1 MGRSSGGGGTQQVV
15 RDIPEE
21 AKPYLYG
28 AGDKFIEDPETG
40 EMIENPDYVQGVL
53 PFAQE
58 LFTMTPEQRT
68 EAGMDYQIAGFDPMQ
83 EQAFSLAQQGIGA
96 YKPYLERGDKAL
108 GSGIRAVEGAI
119 GETQSLAGQIPGEVR
134 PGQEALRRAAQ
145 GVQAAADR
153 GVSGIESAA
162 LRGELAGRRAAQE
175 TREATS
181 MAMPFQQEGLA
192 AIRRGQ
198 EFLGGA
204 AGAYDPTSAQAYM
217 DPYQQQV
224 VDLTLEDIQRA
235 GARQLEDI
243 GKRTEQEALQ
253 QGAFSGRRRF
263 LERERR
269 EEPVREEILRRQAA
283 AAASLRSQGYQ
294 TAQQQA
300 QQAFEQ
306 QQQRQMGVGQLFGQL
321 GTQTG
326 ALGTSFGQLGLQGAG
341 QAGQLGM
348 QGAGMGMQG
357 AQQAGQMGMAGAQ
370 QAGQLGAQASQL
382 GLQGIT
388 TGLGAQQQVAG
399 MGQGLGSLGMQS
411 AQMGGMAQQMGQADV
426 NLLSQ
431 LGAQKQRQAQAQM
444 DAARA
449 NAMAPY
455 QQAGFM
461 SDIIQG
467 APIGSAQTTFA
478 PGPSPFQQATGAAI
492 AYGGLNRAGV
502 FS

>member
-1 MGRSSGGGGTQQVV
+1 MGRSSGGGTQQVV

-68 EAGMDYQIAGFDPMQ
+68 EAGMDYQVAGFDPMQ
-83 EQAFSLAQQGIGA
+83 EQAFALAQQGIGA

-119 GETQSLAGQIPGEVR
+119 GETKKLAGQIQGEVDR
-134 PGQEALRRAAQ
+134 GQEGILGAAQRGEAAGQRAA
-145 GVQAAADR
+145 R
-153 GVSGIESAA
+153 
-162 LRGELAGRRAAQE
+162 E

-357 AQQAGQMGMAGAQ
+357 AGQAA
-370 QAGQLGAQASQL
+370 QL

-431 LGAQKQRQAQAQM
+431 LGAQRQRQEQAQM
-444 DAARA
+444 DASRA

>member
-28 AGDKFIEDPETG
+28 AGDRFIEDPETG

-83 EQAFSLAQQGIGA
+83 EQAFGLAQQGIGA
-96 YKPYLERGDKAL
+96 YKPYLERGSQAL

-119 GETQSLAGQIPGEVR
+119 GETQRLAGQIPGEVR
-134 PGQEALRRAAQ
+134 PGQQALRRAAQ
-145 GVQAAADR
+145 GV
-153 GVSGIESAA
+153 ESAA
-162 LRGELAGRRAAQE
+162 LRGELAGRRAARE

-204 AGAYDPTSAQAYM
+204 AGAYDPTSAQAYF

-243 GKRTEQEALQ
+243 ERQTAEQARQ
-253 QGAFSGRRRF
+253 SGAFSGSRRF
-263 LERERR
+263 LEQYRR

-283 AAASLRSQGYQ
+283 TAAGLRSQGYQ

-300 QQAFEQ
+300 QNAFEQ
-306 QQQRQMGVGQLFGQL
+306 QQRRQMGVGQLFGQL

-348 QGAGMGMQG
+348 QGAGMGMQ
-357 AQQAGQMGMAGAQ
+357 GAQ

-431 LGAQKQRQAQAQM
+431 LGAQQQRQAQAQM

>member
-1 MGRSSGGGGTQQVV
+1 MGRSSGGGTQQVV

-83 EQAFSLAQQGIGA
+83 EQAFALAQQGIGA

-134 PGQEALRRAAQ
+134 PGQEALRTAARD
-145 GVQAAADR
+145 VQAAAGRAEAAGLR
-153 GVSGIESAA
+153 GESAA
-162 LRGELAGRRAAQE
+162 ERAARE
-175 TREATS
+175 TREAAS
-181 MAMPFQQEGLA
+181 MAMPFQTEGLA

-204 AGAYDPTSAQAYM
+204 AEAYDPSAASSYF

-283 AAASLRSQGYQ
+283 AAAQLRSQGYQ

-341 QAGQLGM
+341 QAGQLGL
-348 QGAGMGMQG
+348 QGT
-357 AQQAGQMGMAGAQ
+357 QQAMAGAGQ
-370 QAGQLGAQASQL
+370 AMAGAGQAGQLGAQASQL

-444 DAARA
+444 DASRA

-492 AYGGLNRAGV
+492 AYGGLNKAGV

>member
-1 MGRSSGGGGTQQVV
+1 MGRSSGGGGTQQVI

-28 AGDKFIEDPETG
+28 AGDRFIEDPETG
-40 EMIENPDYVQGVL
+40 GMIENPDYVQGVL
-53 PFAQE
+53 PTAQE

-68 EAGMDYQIAGFDPMQ
+68 EAGMDYQVAGFDPMQ

-96 YKPYLERGDKAL
+96 YKPYLERGSKAL
-108 GSGIRAVEGAI
+108 GKGIRTVEGAI
-119 GETQSLAGQIPGEVR
+119 GETQRLAGQIPGEVR

-145 GVQAAADR
+145 GV
-153 GVSGIESAA
+153 ESAA

-175 TREATS
+175 TRQATS

-224 VDLTLEDIQRA
+224 VDLTLADIERA

-243 GKRTEQEALQ
+243 GRRTEQEALQ
-253 QGAFSGRRRF
+253 QGAFSGSRRF

-283 AAASLRSQGYQ
+283 TAAGLRSQGYQ

-431 LGAQKQRQAQAQM
+431 LGAQQQRQEQAQM

-455 QQAGFM
+455 QQVGFM

-467 APIGSAQTTFA
+467 APIGTAQTTFA

>member
-1 MGRSSGGGGTQQVV
+1 MGRSSGGGGTQQVI

-28 AGDKFIEDPETG
+28 FGDKFIEDPETG

-53 PFAQE
+53 PTAQE

-83 EQAFSLAQQGIGA
+83 EQAFALAQQGIGA

-119 GETQSLAGQIPGEVR
+119 GETKKLAGQIPGEVR
-134 PGQEALRRAAQ
+134 PGQEALRTAAQ

-162 LRGELAGRRAAQE
+162 LRGELAGRRGELAGRRAARE
-175 TREATS
+175 TRQATS

-224 VDLTLEDIQRA
+224 VDLTLADIERA

-243 GKRTEQEALQ
+243 GRRTEQEALQ
-253 QGAFSGRRRF
+253 QGAFSGSRRF

-283 AAASLRSQGYQ
+283 TAAGLRSQGYQ

-326 ALGTSFGQLGLQGAG
+326 ALGTSFGQLGLAGAG

-357 AQQAGQMGMAGAQ
+357 AGMGMQGAQ
-370 QAGQLGAQASQL
+370 QASQL
-382 GLQGIT
+382 GMQGIT

-411 AQMGGMAQQMGQADV
+411 AQMGGMAQQFNQADV

-431 LGAQKQRQAQAQM
+431 LGAQKQRQSQAQM
-444 DAARA
+444 DASRA

-455 QQAGFM
+455 QQVGFM

-467 APIGSAQTTFA
+467 APIGTAQTTFA

>member
-1 MGRSSGGGGTQQVV
+1 MGRSSGGGTQQVV

-68 EAGMDYQIAGFDPMQ
+68 EAGMDYQVAGFDPMQ
-83 EQAFSLAQQGIGA
+83 EQAFALAQQGIGA

-119 GETQSLAGQIPGEVR
+119 GETKKLAGQIQGEVDR
-134 PGQEALRRAAQ
+134 GQEGILGAAQRGEAAGQRAA
-145 GVQAAADR
+145 R
-153 GVSGIESAA
+153 
-162 LRGELAGRRAAQE
+162 E

-357 AQQAGQMGMAGAQ
+357 AGQAA
-370 QAGQLGAQASQL
+370 QL

-444 DAARA
+444 DASRA

>member
-119 GETQSLAGQIPGEVR
+119 GETKKLAGQIQGEVDR
-134 PGQEALRRAAQ
+134 GQEGILGAAQRGEAAGQRAA
-145 GVQAAADR
+145 R
-153 GVSGIESAA
+153 
-162 LRGELAGRRAAQE
+162 E

-283 AAASLRSQGYQ
+283 TAASLRSQGYQ

-357 AQQAGQMGMAGAQ
+357 AGQAA
-370 QAGQLGAQASQL
+370 QL

-431 LGAQKQRQAQAQM
+431 LGAQRQRQEQAVM
-444 DAARA
+444 DASRA

>member
-1 MGRSSGGGGTQQVV
+1 MGRSSGGGGTQQVI

-28 AGDKFIEDPETG
+28 FGDKFIEDPETG
-40 EMIENPDYVQGVL
+40 EMIDNPDYVQGVL
-53 PFAQE
+53 PTAQE

-68 EAGMDYQIAGFDPMQ
+68 EAGMDYQVAGFDPMQ
-83 EQAFSLAQQGIGA
+83 EQAFALAQQGIGA

-119 GETQSLAGQIPGEVR
+119 GETQRLAGQIQGEVER
-134 PGQEALRRAAQ
+134 GQEGILGAA
-145 GVQAAADR
+145 R
-153 GVSGIESAA
+153 
-162 LRGELAGRRAAQE
+162 RGEAAGRRAARE
-175 TREATS
+175 TRQATS

-224 VDLTLEDIQRA
+224 VDLTLADIERA

-253 QGAFSGRRRF
+253 QGAFSGSRRF

-283 AAASLRSQGYQ
+283 TAAGLRSQGYQ

-357 AQQAGQMGMAGAQ
+357 AQQA
-370 QAGQLGAQASQL
+370 SQL
-382 GLQGIT
+382 GMQGIT

-411 AQMGGMAQQMGQADV
+411 AQMGGMAQQFNQADV

-431 LGAQKQRQAQAQM
+431 LGAQKQRQSQAQM
-444 DAARA
+444 DASRA

-455 QQAGFM
+455 QQVGFM

-467 APIGSAQTTFA
+467 APIGTAQTTFA

>member
-1 MGRSSGGGGTQQVV
+1 MGRSSGGGGTQQVI

-28 AGDKFIEDPETG
+28 FGDKFIEDPETG
-40 EMIENPDYVQGVL
+40 EMIDNPDYVQGVL
-53 PFAQE
+53 PTAQE

-68 EAGMDYQIAGFDPMQ
+68 EAGMDYQVAGFDPMQ
-83 EQAFSLAQQGIGA
+83 EQAFALAQQGIGA

-119 GETQSLAGQIPGEVR
+119 GETKKLAGQIQGEVER
-134 PGQEALRRAAQ
+134 GQEGILGAA
-145 GVQAAADR
+145 R
-153 GVSGIESAA
+153 
-162 LRGELAGRRAAQE
+162 RGEAAGRRAARE
-175 TREATS
+175 TRQATS

-224 VDLTLEDIQRA
+224 VDLTLADIERA

-253 QGAFSGRRRF
+253 QGAFSGSRRF

-283 AAASLRSQGYQ
+283 TAAGLRSQGYQ

-357 AQQAGQMGMAGAQ
+357 AQQA
-370 QAGQLGAQASQL
+370 SQL
-382 GLQGIT
+382 GMQGIT

-411 AQMGGMAQQMGQADV
+411 AQMGGMAQQFNQADV

-431 LGAQKQRQAQAQM
+431 LGAQKQRQSQAQM
-444 DAARA
+444 DASRA

-455 QQAGFM
+455 QQVGFM

-467 APIGSAQTTFA
+467 APIGTAQTTFA

-502 FS
+502 V

>member
-1 MGRSSGGGGTQQVV
+1 MGRSSGGGTQQVV

-68 EAGMDYQIAGFDPMQ
+68 EAGMDYQVAGFDPMQ

-119 GETQSLAGQIPGEVR
+119 GETKKLAGQIQGEVDR
-134 PGQEALRRAAQ
+134 GQEGILGAAQRGEAAGQRAA
-145 GVQAAADR
+145 R
-153 GVSGIESAA
+153 
-162 LRGELAGRRAAQE
+162 E

-357 AQQAGQMGMAGAQ
+357 AQQAGQ
-370 QAGQLGAQASQL
+370 LGAQASQL

-431 LGAQKQRQAQAQM
+431 LGAQKQRQEQAQM

>member
-1 MGRSSGGGGTQQVV
+1 MGRSSGGGGTQQVI

-28 AGDKFIEDPETG
+28 FGDKFIEDPETG
-40 EMIENPDYVQGVL
+40 EMIDNPDYVQGVL
-53 PFAQE
+53 PTAQE

-68 EAGMDYQIAGFDPMQ
+68 EAGMDYQVAGFDPMQ
-83 EQAFSLAQQGIGA
+83 EQAFALAQQGIGA

-119 GETQSLAGQIPGEVR
+119 GETKKLAGQIQGEVER
-134 PGQEALRRAAQ
+134 GQEGILGAAQRGEAAGQRAA
-145 GVQAAADR
+145 R
-153 GVSGIESAA
+153 
-162 LRGELAGRRAAQE
+162 E

-224 VDLTLEDIQRA
+224 VDLTLADIERA

-253 QGAFSGRRRF
+253 QGAFSGSRRF

-283 AAASLRSQGYQ
+283 TAAGLRSQGYQ

-357 AQQAGQMGMAGAQ
+357 AQQA
-370 QAGQLGAQASQL
+370 SQL
-382 GLQGIT
+382 GMQGIT

-444 DAARA
+444 DASRA

-455 QQAGFM
+455 QQVGFM

-467 APIGSAQTTFA
+467 APIGTAQTTFA

>member
-1 MGRSSGGGGTQQVV
+1 MGRSSGGGGTQQVI

-28 AGDKFIEDPETG
+28 AGDRFIEDPETG

-53 PFAQE
+53 PTAQE

-68 EAGMDYQIAGFDPMQ
+68 EAGMDYQVAGFDPMQ

-119 GETQSLAGQIPGEVR
+119 GETQRLAGQIPGEVR
-134 PGQEALRRAAQ
+134 PGQEALRTAAQ

-162 LRGELAGRRAAQE
+162 LRGELAGRRAARE
-175 TREATS
+175 TRQATS

-224 VDLTLEDIQRA
+224 VDLTLADIERA

-243 GKRTEQEALQ
+243 GRRTEQEALQ
-253 QGAFSGRRRF
+253 QGAFSGSRRF

-283 AAASLRSQGYQ
+283 TAAGLRSQGYQ

-455 QQAGFM
+455 QQVGFM

-467 APIGSAQTTFA
+467 APIGTAQTTFA

>member
-1 MGRSSGGGGTQQVV
+1 MGRSSGGGGTQQVI

-28 AGDKFIEDPETG
+28 FGDKFIEDPETG
-40 EMIENPDYVQGVL
+40 EMIDNPDYVQGVL
-53 PFAQE
+53 PTAQE

-68 EAGMDYQIAGFDPMQ
+68 EAGMDYQVAGFDPMQ
-83 EQAFSLAQQGIGA
+83 EQAFALAQQGIGA

-119 GETQSLAGQIPGEVR
+119 GETKKLAGQIQGEVER
-134 PGQEALRRAAQ
+134 GQEGILGAA
-145 GVQAAADR
+145 R
-153 GVSGIESAA
+153 
-162 LRGELAGRRAAQE
+162 RGEAAGRRAARE
-175 TREATS
+175 TRQATS

-224 VDLTLEDIQRA
+224 VDLTLADIERA

-253 QGAFSGRRRF
+253 QGAFSGSRRF

-283 AAASLRSQGYQ
+283 TAAGLRSQGYQ

-357 AQQAGQMGMAGAQ
+357 AQQA
-370 QAGQLGAQASQL
+370 SQL
-382 GLQGIT
+382 GMQGIT

-411 AQMGGMAQQMGQADV
+411 AQMGGMAQQFNQADV

-431 LGAQKQRQAQAQM
+431 LGAQKQRQSQAQM
-444 DAARA
+444 DASRA

-455 QQAGFM
+455 QQVGFM

-467 APIGSAQTTFA
+467 APIGTAQTTFA

>member
-1 MGRSSGGGGTQQVV
+1 
-15 RDIPEE
+15 
-21 AKPYLYG
+21 
-28 AGDKFIEDPETG
+28 
-40 EMIENPDYVQGVL
+40 L

-119 GETQSLAGQIPGEVR
+119 GETKKLAGQIQGEVDR
-134 PGQEALRRAAQ
+134 GQEGILGAAQRGEAAGQRAA
-145 GVQAAADR
+145 R
-153 GVSGIESAA
+153 
-162 LRGELAGRRAAQE
+162 E

-283 AAASLRSQGYQ
+283 TAASLRSQGYQ

-357 AQQAGQMGMAGAQ
+357 AGQAA
-370 QAGQLGAQASQL
+370 QL

-431 LGAQKQRQAQAQM
+431 LGAQRQRQEQAVM
-444 DAARA
+444 DASRA

>member
-1 MGRSSGGGGTQQVV
+1 MGRSSGGGTQQVV

-28 AGDKFIEDPETG
+28 FGDKFIEDPETG
-40 EMIENPDYVQGVL
+40 EMIDNPDYVQGVL
-53 PFAQE
+53 PTAQE

-68 EAGMDYQIAGFDPMQ
+68 EAGMDYQVAGFDPMQ
-83 EQAFSLAQQGIGA
+83 EQAFALAQQGIGA

-119 GETQSLAGQIPGEVR
+119 GETKKLAGQIQGEVER
-134 PGQEALRRAAQ
+134 GQEGILGAAQRGEAAGQRAA
-145 GVQAAADR
+145 R
-153 GVSGIESAA
+153 
-162 LRGELAGRRAAQE
+162 E

-224 VDLTLEDIQRA
+224 VDLTLADIERA

-253 QGAFSGRRRF
+253 QGAFSGSRRF

-283 AAASLRSQGYQ
+283 TAAGLRSQGYQ

-357 AQQAGQMGMAGAQ
+357 AQQA
-370 QAGQLGAQASQL
+370 SQL
-382 GLQGIT
+382 GMQGIT

-411 AQMGGMAQQMGQADV
+411 AQMGGMAQQFNPADV

-431 LGAQKQRQAQAQM
+431 LGAQKQRQSQAQM
-444 DAARA
+444 DASRA

-455 QQAGFM
+455 QQVGFM

-467 APIGSAQTTFA
+467 APIGTAQTTFA

>member
-1 MGRSSGGGGTQQVV
+1 MGRSSGGGGTQQVI

-28 AGDKFIEDPETG
+28 FGDKFIEDPETG
-40 EMIENPDYVQGVL
+40 EMIDNPDYVQGVL
-53 PFAQE
+53 PTAQE

-68 EAGMDYQIAGFDPMQ
+68 EAGMDYQVAGFDPMQ
-83 EQAFSLAQQGIGA
+83 EQAFALAQQGIGA

-119 GETQSLAGQIPGEVR
+119 GETKKLAGQIQGEVER
-134 PGQEALRRAAQ
+134 GQEGILGAAQRGEAAGQRAA
-145 GVQAAADR
+145 R
-153 GVSGIESAA
+153 
-162 LRGELAGRRAAQE
+162 E

-224 VDLTLEDIQRA
+224 VDLTLADIERA

-253 QGAFSGRRRF
+253 QGAFSGSRRF

-283 AAASLRSQGYQ
+283 TAAGLRSQGYQ

-357 AQQAGQMGMAGAQ
+357 AQQA
-370 QAGQLGAQASQL
+370 SQL
-382 GLQGIT
+382 GMQGIT

-455 QQAGFM
+455 QQVGFM

-467 APIGSAQTTFA
+467 APIGTAQTTFA

>member
-119 GETQSLAGQIPGEVR
+119 GETKRLAGQIPGEVR

-145 GVQAAADR
+145 GV
-153 GVSGIESAA
+153 ESAA
-162 LRGELAGRRAAQE
+162 QRGEAAGQRAAQE

-283 AAASLRSQGYQ
+283 TAAGLRSQGYQ

-357 AQQAGQMGMAGAQ
+357 AQQAGQ
-370 QAGQLGAQASQL
+370 LGAQASQL

-431 LGAQKQRQAQAQM
+431 LGAQRQRQEQAQM
-444 DAARA
+444 DASRA

>member
-1 MGRSSGGGGTQQVV
+1 
-15 RDIPEE
+15 
-21 AKPYLYG
+21 
-28 AGDKFIEDPETG
+28 
-40 EMIENPDYVQGVL
+40 
-53 PFAQE
+53 
-58 LFTMTPEQRT
+58 
-68 EAGMDYQIAGFDPMQ
+68 
-83 EQAFSLAQQGIGA
+83 
-96 YKPYLERGDKAL
+96 
-108 GSGIRAVEGAI
+108 
-119 GETQSLAGQIPGEVR
+119 
-134 PGQEALRRAAQ
+134 
-145 GVQAAADR
+145 
-153 GVSGIESAA
+153 
-162 LRGELAGRRAAQE
+162 
-175 TREATS
+175 
-181 MAMPFQQEGLA
+181 
-192 AIRRGQ
+192 
-198 EFLGGA
+198 
-204 AGAYDPTSAQAYM
+204 
-217 DPYQQQV
+217 
-224 VDLTLEDIQRA
+224 
-235 GARQLEDI
+235 
-243 GKRTEQEALQ
+243 
-253 QGAFSGRRRF
+253 
-263 LERERR
+263 
-269 EEPVREEILRRQAA
+269 VREEILRRQAA
-283 AAASLRSQGYQ
+283 TAAGLRSQGYQ
-294 TAQQQA
+294 TGQQQA
-300 QQAFEQ
+300 QNAFEQ
-306 QQQRQMGVGQLFGQL
+306 QQRRQMGVGQLFGQL

-357 AQQAGQMGMAGAQ
+357 AGQAA
-370 QAGQLGAQASQL
+370 QL

-431 LGAQKQRQAQAQM
+431 LGAQRQRQEQAVM
-444 DAARA
+444 DASRA